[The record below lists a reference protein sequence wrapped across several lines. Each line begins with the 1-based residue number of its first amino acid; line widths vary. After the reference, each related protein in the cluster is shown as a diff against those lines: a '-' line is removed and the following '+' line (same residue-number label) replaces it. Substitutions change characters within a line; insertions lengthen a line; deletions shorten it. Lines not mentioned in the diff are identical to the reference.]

1 VNRVLPQ
8 NGDKMRSAFALI
20 AEKTRPAHVALDTR
34 SPYNRGKFCKCLF
47 DRKMKSFLRPLAA
60 LFAWFAISGAY
71 ADSVGSSTASVVPGP
86 TATMPTADRVVVYKG
101 ERKMLLM
108 HGDSI
113 LRTYKISL
121 GLNPVG
127 HKERAGDF
135 RTPEGQYRLTRRNPR
150 SDFFLSIQ
158 VSYPN
163 DTDVKRAR
171 KNGWDS
177 GGSIMIHGLP
187 NQLKHTPAY
196 YASSDWTDGCIAVS
210 NSDMLEI
217 WLLITD
223 NAPIEILP

>member
-1 VNRVLPQ
+1 
-8 NGDKMRSAFALI
+8 
-20 AEKTRPAHVALDTR
+20 
-34 SPYNRGKFCKCLF
+34 
-47 DRKMKSFLRPLAA
+47 MKSFSRRFLALATRFARPAAGFVPALLIVLAGTG
-60 LFAWFAISGAY
+60 FAVGSAR
-71 ADSVGSSTASVVPGP
+71 ADSIGSSSGTVVQGP
-86 TATMPTADRVVVYKG
+86 TTSMPTADRVVVYKG
-101 ERKMLLM
+101 DRKMLLM

-113 LRTYKISL
+113 LRTYKVSL

-135 RTPEGQYRLTRRNPR
+135 RTPEGRYRLTRRNPR

-163 DTDVKRAR
+163 DADVKNAR
-171 KNGWDS
+171 RNGWDS

-187 NQLKHTPAY
+187 NQLKHTPTY

-217 WLLITD
+217 WLLLTD
-223 NAPIEILP
+223 NSPIEILP